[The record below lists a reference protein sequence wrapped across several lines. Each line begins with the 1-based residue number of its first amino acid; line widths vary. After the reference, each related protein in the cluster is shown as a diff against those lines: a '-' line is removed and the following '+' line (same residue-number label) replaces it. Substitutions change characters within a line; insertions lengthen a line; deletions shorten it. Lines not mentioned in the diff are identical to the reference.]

1 MMKDA
6 AQFEPCATGDTKCGS
21 LNELRC
27 QMAEKGGPVRKIPPT
42 QDSFMLHQQR
52 AMYQLYIW
60 KYVHIPIHNISLATE
75 YGYEKSEDGTLTPR
89 MMTQQEAI
97 PELLNLVVCEC
108 SEGSCSFNCSCFYL
122 NQPCSGACAREDAL
136 DKDDMCLNVLTKEAH
151 SSPDSDTDD

>member
-1 MMKDA
+1 M
-6 AQFEPCATGDTKCGS
+6 TS
-21 LNELRC
+21 
-27 QMAEKGGPVRKIPPT
+27 
-42 QDSFMLHQQR
+42 
-52 AMYQLYIW
+52 
-60 KYVHIPIHNISLATE
+60 ATE

-97 PELLNLVVCEC
+97 RELLNLVVCEC

-122 NQPCSGACAREDAL
+122 NQPCTSACAREDAL